1 MGLHHVLH
9 KLQGLIGV
17 DELGEIISFKLSINM
32 LNQLDRECE
41 RIGKKRSRVLRAL
54 VYLFLNDKQVHDKV
68 VKLVHKVMI

>member
-1 MGLHHVLH
+1 M
-9 KLQGLIGV
+9 IGV

>member
-1 MGLHHVLH
+1 M
-9 KLQGLIGV
+9 

-68 VKLVHKVMI
+68 VKLVHEVMI